1 MKREFLE
8 GLGIEKENIDKIM
21 AENGKDIEGIRSN
34 LSTKEQELA
43 DAKKLLEDANNKIE
57 GFKDLDVDAIKKEAQ
72 EYKEAF
78 EKAERE
84 GKEKLEALQYETELE
99 KYMNGHTFA
108 SERIKNSIYNDMK
121 SKEFKLEDGKFLG
134 ADDYIK
140 QLQEKE
146 PESFMVKQ
154 DDDKAPRFT
163 KPNNS
168 NINGNGLTRED
179 FNKLSYTERMEI
191 NKTNK
196 SLYDE
201 LTK

>member
-99 KYMNGHTFA
+99 KYMNSHAFA

-121 SKEFKLEDGKFLG
+121 NKGFKLEDGKFLG

-154 DDDKAPRFT
+154 EKSVPRFT
-163 KPNNS
+163 KPNNGGTGQPITKDS
-168 NINGNGLTRED
+168 I
-179 FNKLSYTERMEI
+179 MEI
-191 NKTNK
+191 SDPIIRKQKIAENI
-196 SLYDE
+196 E
-201 LTK
+201 LFN